1 MAIRTIRRAS
11 ALTGRRA
18 RRFTQATNL
27 LSGLLAITAYG
38 QPLDLSLRQA
48 GTRAEPDSAPAYEG
62 KDVRV
67 RGRVSAPA
75 GWAVDTWYLPIQ
87 DQQDY
92 GLVLAGERLQL
103 SGLRPGDSVTA
114 TGLLSRRAGM
124 PVLRLSSITR
134 DSSGSPPQPKS
145 VPLAELAGFRY
156 IGVLVT
162 TEGRVTFT
170 GVNTGG
176 EMLSLAE
183 RDSALTVF
191 LPRQRV
197 DAPASFAGYNVGDRV
212 RVTGISTQYCPLPPY
227 TRSFQILV
235 SAAGAVTL
243 VERGAL
249 VPPFLLVIA
258 GVGIAIILAVW
269 WIREHRLRAQR
280 QTMRTLN
287 ALSEDIVAASSPGEI
302 LAKLSEAIPGVS
314 GATGVRLYIV
324 NRKART
330 LERVPSATDP
340 EPLSVSVDASLG
352 PLPTGAALCYRNRT
366 LLNIPDTRRSPFFKS
381 KLKSDLPRSVMF
393 VPMVAQTEVMGV
405 LELYKSDRVLYFT
418 QEEQTAAQH
427 LANQVATSLRLQEQH
442 SMREQLF
449 RSEKL
454 AATGQLISGIA
465 NQLRAPLEM
474 ILAVSRTLL
483 AEPLPPAAE
492 RQTRVLSAEA
502 QRASEIVARL
512 VSFGRAEDAEPKLV
526 EVNSILGSLQRF
538 REREWKSLG
547 ITVRSRLSH
556 DPLHTVGAQ
565 GQLEQV
571 FLNLLVHAEQSVI
584 DCPEKTITIETSSI
598 GKRILVEISYS
609 GPELASDS
617 PGEDG
622 FGSNELGVGVARGIV
637 QTHGGELRLLRS
649 SPKLNRFEVELPL
662 AGDARAARPKR
673 TQRARQLTALVVE
686 PDASLQRGLVAELSE
701 REYRVVPVSTAEEGI
716 DLVQR
721 LRFDIVLCSV
731 RLPGLNWVEF
741 SERIRD
747 HVGVFVLMTD
757 GYDVDLARAFRSG
770 EGLVLSKPVQAANI
784 ERVLTEAEARVER
797 G

>member
-1 MAIRTIRRAS
+1 MTGSRRRRVVRIIR
-11 ALTGRRA
+11 
-18 RRFTQATNL
+18 L
-27 LSGLLAITAYG
+27 LNALLAIAAHA

-48 GTRAEPDSAPAYEG
+48 GMRAEPDSTPAYEG

-67 RGRVSAPA
+67 QGRVSAPA

-103 SGLRPGDSVTA
+103 SGFRPGDSVTA

-124 PVLRLSSITR
+124 PVLRLSSINR
-134 DSSGSPPQPKS
+134 DSSGPPPQPKS
-145 VPLAELAGFRY
+145 IPLAELAGFRY

-162 TEGRVTFT
+162 TEGRVTFS

-191 LPRQRV
+191 LPRERSE
-197 DAPASFAGYNVGDRV
+197 APASFANYNVGDRV

-235 SAAGAVTL
+235 SSPSAVTL

-249 VPPFLLVIA
+249 VPPFLLGIAAA
-258 GVGIAIILAVW
+258 GVAIILAVW
-269 WIREHRLRAQR
+269 WVREHRLRAQR
-280 QTMRTLN
+280 RTMRTLN
-287 ALSEDIVAASSPGEI
+287 ALSEEIVAASSPGEI
-302 LAKLSEAIPGVS
+302 LAKLTEAIPRVS
-314 GATGVRLYIV
+314 GATGVRLYV
-324 NRKART
+324 LNRKART
-330 LERVPSATDP
+330 LDRVASAADP
-340 EPLSVSVDASLG
+340 EPFSVSVDASLG
-352 PLPTGAALCYRNRT
+352 PLATGAALCFRNRA

-381 KLKSDLPRSVMF
+381 TLKSDLPRSVMF

-405 LELYKSDRVLYFT
+405 LELYRTDRVLDFT
-418 QEEQTAAQH
+418 QEEQAAAQH

-442 SMREQLF
+442 SVREQLF

-483 AEPLPPAAE
+483 AEPLSPSAE
-492 RQTRVLSAEA
+492 RQTRVLAAEA

-526 EVNSILGSLQRF
+526 EVNSILSSLQRF

-547 ITVRSRLSH
+547 ISVQSRLSH
-556 DPLHTVGAQ
+556 VPLHALGAQ

-571 FLNLLVHAEQSVI
+571 FLNLLVHAEQSVL
-584 DCPEKTITIETSSI
+584 DSPEKTITIETSSI

-609 GPELASDS
+609 GPERLPDA
-617 PGEDG
+617 PVEDG
-622 FGSNELGVGVARGIV
+622 YGGGELGVGVARGII
-637 QTHGGELRLLRS
+637 QTHGGELRLLQS
-649 SPKLNRFEVELPL
+649 SGRLNRFEVELPL

-673 TQRARQLTALVVE
+673 PPRARQLTALVVE
-686 PDASLQRGLVAELSE
+686 PDPSLQRGLVAELSE
-701 REYRVVPVSTAEEGI
+701 RDYRVVPVSTAEEGI

-741 SERIRD
+741 SERIRG
-747 HVGVFVLMTD
+747 HIGVFVLMMD
-757 GYDVDLARAFRSG
+757 GYDVELARAFRSG
-770 EGLVLSKPVQAANI
+770 EGLVLSKPVQAADI
-784 ERVLTEAEARVER
+784 ERVLAEAEARVEQ
-797 G
+797 GLHP

>member
-1 MAIRTIRRAS
+1 M
-11 ALTGRRA
+11 
-18 RRFTQATNL
+18 
-27 LSGLLAITAYG
+27 
-38 QPLDLSLRQA
+38 
-48 GTRAEPDSAPAYEG
+48 RAEPDSAPAYEG

-103 SGLRPGDSVTA
+103 SGFRPGDSVTA

-134 DSSGSPPQPKS
+134 DSSGPPPQPKS

-191 LPRQRV
+191 LPRQG
-197 DAPASFAGYNVGDRV
+197 DTPASFAGYNVGDRV

-227 TRSFQILV
+227 TRSFQILA
-235 SAAGAVTL
+235 SSPGAVTL

-258 GVGIAIILAVW
+258 GAGIAIILAVW

-302 LAKLSEAIPGVS
+302 LAKLTEAIPGVS

-330 LERVPSATDP
+330 LDRVPSAADP

-405 LELYKSDRVLYFT
+405 LELYRSDRVLYFT

-427 LANQVATSLRLQEQH
+427 LANQVATSLRLQEQQ

-512 VSFGRAEDAEPKLV
+512 VSFGRAEDTEPKLV
-526 EVNSILGSLQRF
+526 EVNSILASLQRF

-556 DPLHTVGAQ
+556 DPLHTLGAQ

-609 GPELASDS
+609 GPERASDM
-617 PGEDG
+617 PAEDG

-649 SPKLNRFEVELPL
+649 SPRLNRFEVELPL

-673 TQRARQLTALVVE
+673 TQLARQLTALVVE
-686 PDASLQRGLVAELSE
+686 PDASLQRGLVGELSK
-701 REYRVVPVSTAEEGI
+701 RDYRVVPVNTAEEGI

-770 EGLVLSKPVQAANI
+770 EGLVLSKPVQAADI
-784 ERVLTEAEARVER
+784 ERVLAEAEARVENT
-797 G
+797 